1 MEINKK
7 KLAKSE
13 LIGLNVKVVGCDN
26 PSNEGINGKIIN
38 ETKNIIVVETKEQQ
52 KKLVKDQCVF
62 EFIINNEKIKIQGK
76 SINKRPEER
85 IKQR

>member
-13 LIGLNVKVVGCDN
+13 LIGLNVKVFRSDN
-26 PSNEGINGKIIN
+26 PSNEGINGKIID
-38 ETKNIIVVETKEQQ
+38 ETKSMVVIETEKKQ
-52 KKLVKDQCVF
+52 KKLIKDQCVF
-62 EFIINNEKIKIQGK
+62 EFMLKNEKITIQGK

>member
-13 LIGLNVKVVGCDN
+13 LIGLNVKVIRSDN
-26 PSNEGINGKIIN
+26 PSNEGINGRIID
-38 ETKNIIVVETKEQQ
+38 ETKSMIIIETEKKQ
-52 KKLVKDQCVF
+52 KKLIKDQCVF
-62 EFIINNEKIKIQGK
+62 EFMLNNEKITIQGK
-76 SINKRPEER
+76 SISKRPEER

>member
-38 ETKNIIVVETKEQQ
+38 SLSGQLYVDGVDDRVRIQIYFILTYFKSAICLCKSFKE
-52 KKLVKDQCVF
+52 L
-62 EFIINNEKIKIQGK
+62 
-76 SINKRPEER
+76 
-85 IKQR
+85 